1 MTDELSSGGAAYD
14 TDGTETPLEIP
25 AELPILPLRDT
36 VLFPNSFMPLA
47 VAREASV
54 RLIDEATATGRM
66 IGVFTQREAATEEP
80 LQEDLY
86 TIGTATHI
94 HKMFKL
100 PDGSLRLIVQGLAR
114 IRLDGIAQTR
124 PYLRGAVSAA
134 EEVLRDEDHLEIDA
148 LQRNIKS
155 NFQQVV
161 SLSPLLSDDLQAL
174 AVNITDP
181 GKLADFIAS
190 SLTTI
195 GTAVKQEVLDT
206 LDIRARMDSLNR
218 LLIKELEVLEL
229 GSKIQSQVQSEVGK
243 NQREY
248 FLREQMKA
256 IQKELGEGDEQA
268 KEIDELRSK
277 IEAAGMPESVKK
289 ETLRE
294 LDRLSKMPVAA
305 AEYTVSRT
313 YLDWIV
319 ALPWSRRTEDA
330 IDLKRTKE
338 VLDADHSGLE
348 KVKDRVLEY
357 LAVRK
362 LNPDVKGPILCFLGP
377 PGVGKTS
384 LARSIANSLGRKFV
398 RVSLGG
404 MRDEAEIRGHRRTYI
419 GALPGQVIQGLR
431 RAESKNPVFILDE
444 IDKLGA
450 DFRGDPAS
458 ALLEVLDP
466 EQNNTFRDHY
476 LDVPFD
482 LSEVLFL
489 TTANVLDPV
498 PPALRDRMEVL
509 ELAGYTEEEKLKIA
523 LEHLIAKQVKNH
535 GLTEAYVEFT
545 EPAIRSVIRNYTR
558 EAGVRNLEREIGAL
572 CRKIARRRAEGD
584 ETKVTVTAELV
595 NEFLGAPTFLDEEIE
610 NRTKD
615 PGVAVGL
622 AWTPAGGE
630 VLFVEASRMQGAGS
644 LTLTGHLG
652 DVMKESART
661 ALSWFRSNA
670 PHYGVD
676 PAFYKDAEIHLHVP
690 SGAIPKDGPSAGVTM
705 VAALAS
711 ELTGRAVRGD
721 VAMTG
726 EITLSGRVLP
736 VGGIKE
742 KVLAARRHG
751 VTRSDP
757 AAPEREEHPRGPDRG
772 AAARADDS
780 LRVGNRRRAR
790 ARSDPVVRPD
800 SRGASA
806 ARLLRQNDGELNGS
820 DHPQS
825 HHRLHIGDLAAT
837 DHIPDVGQRECLRL
851 DVFVFVECGGFG
863 RIGEAGEAKE
873 DHFLVAIT
881 RCRVQRPEPDD
892 RCRHLPDLLMALAP
906 RRLFW
911 RFPGID
917 AARGELP
924 EPLADGVA
932 ILPDQDDVARFGDRN
947 QHH

>member
-1 MTDELSSGGAAYD
+1 MSDQDEPIVID
-14 TDGTETPLEIP
+14 DGSAGDRPLVIP
-25 AELPILPLRDT
+25 AELPVLPLRDT

-54 RLIDEATATGRM
+54 RLIDEATTSGRM
-66 IGVFTQREAATEEP
+66 IGVFTQREASVEEP
-80 LQEDLY
+80 VQEDLY
-86 TIGTATHI
+86 SIGTATHV

-114 IRLDGIAQTR
+114 IRLDRITQTR
-124 PYLRGAVSAA
+124 PYLKAAVTIAD
-134 EEVLRDEDHLEIDA
+134 EELRDQDHLEIDA

-174 AVNITDP
+174 AANITDP

-190 SLTTI
+190 SLATI
-195 GTAVKQEVLDT
+195 GTPVKQDVLAT

-248 FLREQMKA
+248 FLREQLKA

-268 KEIDELRSK
+268 KEIEELRAK
-277 IEAAGMPESVKK
+277 IEGIGMPEPVKK
-289 ETLRE
+289 EALRE

-313 YLDWIV
+313 YLDWVV
-319 ALPWSRRTEDA
+319 ALPWSKRTEDS
-330 IDLKRTKE
+330 IDLKKTKD

-384 LARSIANSLGRKFV
+384 LAKSIANSLGRKFV

-444 IDKLGA
+444 IDKLGS

-489 TTANVLDPV
+489 TTANVMDPI

-523 LEHLIAKQVKNH
+523 TEHLIAKQIGNH
-535 GLTEAYVEFT
+535 GLTPEHIVFEDQ
-545 EPAIRSVIRNYTR
+545 AIRNVIRGYTR

-572 CRKIARRRAEGD
+572 CRKVARRRAEGD
-584 ETKVTVTAELV
+584 ESRVVITPDVVVEM
-595 NEFLGAPTFLDEEIE
+595 LGAPTFLDEEIE

-630 VLFVEASRMQGAGS
+630 VLFVEGSRMHGGGT

-661 ALSWFRSNA
+661 ALSWFRANA
-670 PHYGVD
+670 PRYSVD
-676 PAFYKDAEIHLHVP
+676 PNFYKDAEIHLHVP

-705 VAALAS
+705 VTALAS
-711 ELTGRAVRGD
+711 ELTGRPVRGD
-721 VAMTG
+721 LAMTG

-751 VTRSDP
+751 L
-757 AAPEREEHPRGPDRG
+757 REVILPRQNEKNVKEDLTEELRNELTIRYVSHIEEVLKIALTPG
-772 AAARADDS
+772 AAQTHSGLPMDEEI
-780 LRVGNRRRAR
+780 
-790 ARSDPVVRPD
+790 
-800 SRGASA
+800 
-806 ARLLRQNDGELNGS
+806 Q
-820 DHPQS
+820 
-825 HHRLHIGDLAAT
+825 
-837 DHIPDVGQRECLRL
+837 
-851 DVFVFVECGGFG
+851 
-863 RIGEAGEAKE
+863 EA
-873 DHFLVAIT
+873 
-881 RCRVQRPEPDD
+881 VQ
-892 RCRHLPDLLMALAP
+892 
-906 RRLFW
+906 
-911 RFPGID
+911 
-917 AARGELP
+917 
-924 EPLADGVA
+924 
-932 ILPDQDDVARFGDRN
+932 
-947 QHH
+947 

>member
-1 MTDELSSGGAAYD
+1 MSDQDEPLVIDDSGLTGD
-14 TDGTETPLEIP
+14 RPLVIP
-25 AELPILPLRDT
+25 AELPVLPLRDT

-54 RLIDEATATGRM
+54 RLIDEATTAGRM
-66 IGVFTQREAATEEP
+66 IGVFTQREASVEEP
-80 LQEDLY
+80 VQDDLY
-86 TIGTATHI
+86 PIGTATHV

-114 IRLDGIAQTR
+114 IRLDRITQTR
-124 PYLRGAVSAA
+124 PYLKAAVTTA
-134 EEVLRDEDHLEIDA
+134 EEELRDEDQVEIDA

-174 AVNITDP
+174 AANITDP

-190 SLTTI
+190 SLATI
-195 GTAVKQEVLDT
+195 GTPVKQEVLAT
-206 LDIRARMDSLNR
+206 LDIRARMDVLNR
-218 LLIKELEVLEL
+218 ILIKELEVLEL
-229 GSKIQSQVQSEVGK
+229 GSKIQSQVQSEVGR

-248 FLREQMKA
+248 FLREQLKA

-268 KEIDELRSK
+268 REIEELRTK
-277 IEAAGMPESVKK
+277 IEALGMPDTVKK
-289 ETLRE
+289 EALRE

-313 YLDWIV
+313 YLDWVV
-319 ALPWSRRTEDA
+319 ALPWSKRTEDS
-330 IDLKRTKE
+330 IDLRRTKD

-348 KVKDRVLEY
+348 KVKDRVLEF

-419 GALPGQVIQGLR
+419 GALPGQIIQGLR

-444 IDKLGA
+444 IDKLGS

-466 EQNNTFRDHY
+466 EQNNSFRDHY

-523 LEHLIAKQVKNH
+523 IEHLIGKQIANH
-535 GLTEAYVEFT
+535 GLTKDHVEF
-545 EPAIRSVIRNYTR
+545 EPAAIRSVIRGYTR

-572 CRKIARRRAEGD
+572 CRKVARRRAEGN
-584 ETKVTVTAELV
+584 ETRVIIMPDVVMEM
-595 NEFLGAPTFLDEEIE
+595 LGAPTFLDEEIE

-630 VLFVEASRMQGAGS
+630 VLFVEASRMSGGGT

-661 ALSWFRSNA
+661 ALSWFRANA
-670 PHYGVD
+670 ARYSVD
-676 PAFYKDAEIHLHVP
+676 PNFYKDAEVHLHVP

-705 VAALAS
+705 VTALAS
-711 ELTGRAVRGD
+711 ELTRRPVRGD
-721 VAMTG
+721 LAMTG

-742 KVLAARRHG
+742 KVLAARRQGITSVILPHQNEKNIKEDL
-751 VTRSDP
+751 TEELR
-757 AAPEREEHPRGPDRG
+757 RELTIHYVSHIEEVLAQALMP
-772 AAARADDS
+772 
-780 LRVGNRRRAR
+780 
-790 ARSDPVVRPD
+790 
-800 SRGASA
+800 SA
-806 ARLLRQNDGELNGS
+806 AQTHSGVPMDDEIQQ
-820 DHPQS
+820 H
-825 HHRLHIGDLAAT
+825 
-837 DHIPDVGQRECLRL
+837 
-851 DVFVFVECGGFG
+851 
-863 RIGEAGEAKE
+863 
-873 DHFLVAIT
+873 VAHGT
-881 RCRVQRPEPDD
+881 
-892 RCRHLPDLLMALAP
+892 
-906 RRLFW
+906 
-911 RFPGID
+911 
-917 AARGELP
+917 
-924 EPLADGVA
+924 
-932 ILPDQDDVARFGDRN
+932 
-947 QHH
+947 